1 MGAGRPPPRRPAR
14 GRAPVLRDRGVHFW
28 QTQSYVDHDEPLAS
42 PDIVSFNHGLAQ
54 IITAVLDAGLTLT
67 GIEEHDTVPWNPLDE
82 AMELVDGSEYR
93 LRRNPKRLAATY
105 TLQAE
110 KRR

>member
-1 MGAGRPPPRRPAR
+1 M
-14 GRAPVLRDRGVHFW
+14 
-28 QTQSYVDHDEPLAS
+28 
-42 PDIVSFNHGLAQ
+42 
-54 IITAVLDAGLTLT
+54 LDAGLTLT